1 MYFDREE
8 KGSTERICNEVA
20 ESSLCSPARPKALT
34 VFSCQREERSKVPG
48 LILRQRSGKMIKY
61 KKDKRRKKI
70 MTERISNVLR
80 ATNSNASPSV
90 HVRQR
95 RHARFRLIRRK
106 DDRFDILPS
115 FFLAEGRCRLL
126 FRHTSAEQR
135 RTLAVRTTNTTPAS
149 DRPAAPREVN

>member
-1 MYFDREE
+1 MLPISSEDTLMYFDREE

-20 ESSLCSPARPKALT
+20 ESSLCSPAGPKALT

-48 LILRQRSGKMIKY
+48 LILRQSSGKMIKY

-90 HVRQR
+90 PAPYTCASAEARAIPSDLTQR
-95 RHARFRLIRRK
+95 R
-106 DDRFDILPS
+106 
-115 FFLAEGRCRLL
+115 LL
-126 FRHTSAEQR
+126 RYPVLVF
-135 RTLAVRTTNTTPAS
+135 
-149 DRPAAPREVN
+149 